1 MNRKMKSMKQI
12 EPFNG
17 YSSKYEMWFEKNRYA
32 YQSELNAV
40 KMLLPR
46 GEGVE
51 VGVGSGRFS
60 TPFGIQFGVDPSLEM
75 MKIARKRG
83 IKVIGG
89 VAEMLPF
96 RRSLFDFILMVTTI
110 CLLPNVEVSL
120 KEASRVLRSNGV
132 LIIGF
137 IDRNS
142 PVGKLYLKHKEENVF
157 YRVANFYT
165 AQEIIALLG
174 KAGFHSFSFTQTIFR
189 LLPEITS
196 VEPVKDGYGEGSFV
210 VIRAQ
215 KEV

>member
-1 MNRKMKSMKQI
+1 
-12 EPFNG
+12 
-17 YSSKYEMWFEKNRYA
+17 
-32 YQSELNAV
+32 
-40 KMLLPR
+40 
-46 GEGVE
+46 
-51 VGVGSGRFS
+51 
-60 TPFGIQFGVDPSLEM
+60 M

-110 CLLPNVEVSL
+110 CFLSKVEVAL
-120 KEASRVLRSNGV
+120 KEASRVLKPNGG

-165 AQEIIALLG
+165 AQEVIALLG
-174 KAGFHSFSFTQTIFR
+174 KAGFHSFSFTQTIFH

-196 VEPVKDGYGEGSFV
+196 VEPVKDGYGKGSFV

-215 KEV
+215 KKV